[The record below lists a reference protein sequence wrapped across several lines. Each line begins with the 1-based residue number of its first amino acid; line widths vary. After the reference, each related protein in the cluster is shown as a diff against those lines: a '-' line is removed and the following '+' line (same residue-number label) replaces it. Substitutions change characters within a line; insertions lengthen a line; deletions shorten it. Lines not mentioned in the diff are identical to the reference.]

1 MLKKL
6 RWRVVSL
13 IMAVAVVCIAII
25 SVLGYTTTRQSL
37 EQQSHSALENI
48 LSGTVFGRQI
58 GGPDGSNI
66 QFPYFTVFVYQF
78 NNSFSYE
85 TGDYDIDS
93 EQLTEIVNAAWSF
106 EGSDGV
112 LEEYQLRYQKRETPG
127 GTRIAFVDTSIE
139 TSMLKTMMIHTTLLG
154 LGAIAVF
161 FILSM
166 LISKQL
172 LKPVA
177 EAWDKQRQFVADASH
192 ELKTPLTVIMANT
205 ALMQS
210 DPDRNSE
217 ANTRRI
223 ENIRVEG
230 EGMRHLVETLLDQA
244 RMDSGEIKKTF
255 SEVDLS
261 YLVMEAVMLFEP
273 VIYEC
278 GREIR
283 WEVDDGVTVMGDA
296 EALRR
301 LLTILLDNARKYSD
315 EGSEIFVSLHAE
327 GHKNAALTVSDK
339 GAEMSKEECERIFT
353 RFYRADTSHTA
364 NGSYGLGLSI
374 ARSTA
379 EAHGGTIRAE
389 SAAGTTK
396 FIATLPTI
404 KKNRT

>member
-37 EQQSHSALENI
+37 EQQSRSALENI

-106 EGSDGV
+106 EGNDGV

-139 TSMLKTMMIHTTLLG
+139 SSMLKTMIIQSVCIS

-261 YLVMEAVMLFEP
+261 YLVTEAVMLFEP

-278 GREIR
+278 GREISCK
-283 WEVDDGVTVMGDA
+283 VDDCETVMGDKD
-296 EALRR
+296 ALRR
-301 LLTILLDNARKYSD
+301 LLHIL
-315 EGSEIFVSLHAE
+315 
-327 GHKNAALTVSDK
+327 HKNS
-339 GAEMSKEECERIFT
+339 
-353 RFYRADTSHTA
+353 
-364 NGSYGLGLSI
+364 
-374 ARSTA
+374 
-379 EAHGGTIRAE
+379 
-389 SAAGTTK
+389 
-396 FIATLPTI
+396 
-404 KKNRT
+404 